1 MTFEGGGRELEDFGK
16 SSSSGVL
23 KQRKRFMLDKLF
35 IMQCFSTLN
44 SFLTM
49 VYISNCLILC
59 RKPMESNVEKCSAIT
74 LKEIEEGDE
83 PNEFWRALG
92 GKKYYHSL
100 QSGSVETHIKNL
112 GW

>member
-1 MTFEGGGRELEDFGK
+1 
-16 SSSSGVL
+16 
-23 KQRKRFMLDKLF
+23 
-35 IMQCFSTLN
+35 
-44 SFLTM
+44 
-49 VYISNCLILC
+49 
-59 RKPMESNVEKCSAIT
+59 MESNVEKCSAIT

-100 QSGSVETHIKNL
+100 QSGSVETLIKNF